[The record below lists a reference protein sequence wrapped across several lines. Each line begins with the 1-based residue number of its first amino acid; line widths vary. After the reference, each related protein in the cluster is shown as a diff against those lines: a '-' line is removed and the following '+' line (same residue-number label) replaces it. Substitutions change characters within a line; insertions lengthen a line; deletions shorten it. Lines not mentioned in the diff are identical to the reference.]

1 MGRPPKA
8 HTPAPVAEEKEPE
21 LLEAAPATEPAAEE
35 VAEAELAAPPV
46 DEPAPVDAPAPP
58 AVVAEDVDVDGY
70 ELPAV
75 VLGWSEPL
83 GVAGILTAIGYI
95 AFHWQLFVNPDR
107 PLSAV
112 ADGVLALVPI
122 LALAYSLLDSAAK
135 RGVV

>member
-1 MGRPPKA
+1 MGRPPKPR
-8 HTPAPVAEEKEPE
+8 TPAPVAEESEPE
-21 LLEAAPATEPAAEE
+21 LQEAAPATEPAAEI
-35 VAEAELAAPPV
+35 VAEAEVAAPQV
-46 DEPAPVDAPAPP
+46 EEPAPVDIAAPP
-58 AVVAEDVDVDGY
+58 AAVAEDVDVDGY
-70 ELPAV
+70 ELPAI
-75 VLGWSEPL
+75 VLGWGEPL

-122 LALAYSLLDSAAK
+122 LALAYSLLNSAAK